1 MDALTQLPW
10 SGLQITVFTSGW
22 TLVAYIVVLLLTG
35 RGGIALRSEVETQ
48 KAIADTFKTAW
59 ETAEARADVLGD
71 QMREVST
78 QLADHTT
85 YLQTADKVLQALDE
99 NRRRAELREE
109 LRAEGGGS

>member
-10 SGLQITVFTSGW
+10 FQVASFASGW
-22 TLVAYIVVLLLTG
+22 TVVAFLAWLLLTG
-35 RGGIALRSEVETQ
+35 RGGIALRREVETQ

-71 QMREVST
+71 QMREVT
-78 QLADHTT
+78 AQLADHTT

-99 NRRRAELREE
+99 NRRRVELRQEM
-109 LRAEGGGS
+109 LAEGGGS